1 MQRRQSDEC
10 KCFMSKI
17 ITNRRRGFE
26 IVSVVI
32 TGLGKILFVDFLD
45 LKFVFVNT
53 AIIFWGLYLILRV
66 TRHNDLIYYWGLSLA
81 NIKATFKIVAPIGV
95 IFTVLFLTYGYYC
108 DTIILNRNIIFVLA
122 TYPIWGLIQQFLVM
136 SLFAGNLK
144 DYKRINLHDNTIVII
159 TSCFFAIVH
168 YPSFQLI
175 ILTFFMAL
183 FYSVIFLKK
192 RNIIP
197 LGFFHGILGGLFY
210 YFVLNRDP
218 WVEFIKIL
226 YP

>member
-1 MQRRQSDEC
+1 MNG
-10 KCFMSKI
+10 I
-17 ITNRRRGFE
+17 ITSRRRVFE
-26 IVSVVI
+26 IISVVI

-66 TRHNDLIYYWGLSLA
+66 TRHNDLIYYWGLSFS

-95 IFTVLFLTYGYYC
+95 IFTVLFLIYGYYC

-183 FYSVIFLKK
+183 FYSIIFLKK

-197 LGFFHGILGGLFY
+197 LGFFHGISGGLFY

-218 WVEFIKIL
+218 WVEFIKNL